1 MPWARVWAI
10 CRSGSPATC
19 RACVRW
25 PAARAPLAL
34 WASGTE
40 IGLPGR
46 AGESAMRLVCARLID
61 TVSGEVVAQFFGLT
75 NLPAS
80 QADAGTVARWLVL
93 QDEAKAGFR
102 YMANAWQALP
112 AVDGA
117 HALARQA
124 LMAGHWP
131 PPAGSWRIRRRRR
144 WSGALV
150 GRGGRGSRQA
160 DRPHAAGGAPEDVRD
175 AGDGRRRLRRA
186 VGNEAGKRKGASL
199 PAFSRRRWAC
209 GALRV
214 PRPWAS

>member
-1 MPWARVWAI
+1 MARSPGGLRVIQDECPTNLNAVGKSVGYLPVGQPGDMPGLRPVA
-10 CRSGSPATC
+10 GG
-19 RACVRW
+19 RAM
-25 PAARAPLAL
+25 PLAL

-124 LMAGHWP
+124 LMAG
-131 PPAGSWRIRRRRR
+131 
-144 WSGALV
+144 
-150 GRGGRGSRQA
+150 
-160 DRPHAAGGAPEDVRD
+160 
-175 AGDGRRRLRRA
+175 
-186 VGNEAGKRKGASL
+186 
-199 PAFSRRRWAC
+199 
-209 GALRV
+209 
-214 PRPWAS
+214 